1 MYKKGDIVKSGPWDG
16 FEVIDVYT
24 RAQAIEDGVLIDV
37 TSMAKEAGFRFP
49 VAVTRNIWAAYI
61 VPDERSRKYS
71 QSEEG
76 RLWDVLWMLRNSIL
90 KSENDTVLFKVYF
103 IMKERQ
109 RRLVTLKAICGPG
122 DEGNPVITIMG
133 ENES

>member
-1 MYKKGDIVKSGPWDG
+1 MYKEGDIVKGGPWDG

-61 VPDERSRKYS
+61 VPDERSRKCG

-90 KSENDTVLFKVYF
+90 KAENDTVLFKVYF

-109 RRLVTLKAICGPG
+109 RRLVTLKALCSPG
-122 DEGNPVITIMG
+122 DEGEPVITIMG
-133 ENES
+133 EYES

>member
-16 FEVIDVYT
+16 FEVIDIYT